1 MFYLWFNYNSALL
14 WKVVLWQEKSLCFC
28 LKYPSKIDIICQI
41 RADSCSYDDQNSD
54 NIVVQN
60 FDHDLNRNWNR
71 EKWVWRIDFRLGS
84 SCLGRAES
92 TFMRQFFFAGVE
104 IRNTLLRGFMIL
116 RTAHFPIFDVVTLD
130 TSLIGRML
138 KTRGGKLSGN

>member
-1 MFYLWFNYNSALL
+1 MSNKFNWKSAFLNVVLRLKKSVFLSEIPIYNRYYMSNKGRQLLL
-14 WKVVLWQEKSLCFC
+14 WW
-28 LKYPSKIDIICQI
+28 SKQ
-41 RADSCSYDDQNSD
+41 D